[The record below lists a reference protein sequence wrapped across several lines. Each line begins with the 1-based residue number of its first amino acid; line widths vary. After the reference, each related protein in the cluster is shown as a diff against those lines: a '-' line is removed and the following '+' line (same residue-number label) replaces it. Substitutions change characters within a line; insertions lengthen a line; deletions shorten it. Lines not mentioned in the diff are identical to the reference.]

1 MSTSQTEATKDGAAT
16 GLAGTTGSG
25 CSELEAAY
33 ANLVK
38 AAEEYGKL
46 APKRPEPKELPSIG
60 PTLLHAAPS
69 NFHRGYNMM
78 LDAGGYMPGKIPVI
92 VVPARPQDIRRYK
105 RLGTLGKF
113 LRHLGLT

>member
-1 MSTSQTEATKDGAAT
+1 MSDQIESSDSVKSAV
-16 GLAGTTGSG
+16 LAGDACSG
-25 CSELEAAY
+25 ELETAY

-38 AAEEYGKL
+38 AAEEYGRL
-46 APKRPEPKELPSIG
+46 APKRPAPTEPPSIM

-69 NFHRGYNMM
+69 NFHLGYNMM

-113 LRHLGLT
+113 LRHLGLK